1 MCGVCDVCVICVMY
15 VWCVFG
21 VCSASMHM
29 HAHLAMC
36 ACLKQINY
44 SLCRPI
50 TVRMCQPIS
59 VCVTVIFGVGYI
71 KLQCI
76 A

>member
-1 MCGVCDVCVICVMY
+1 MCGMCEV
-15 VWCVFG
+15 CVFG

-29 HAHLAMC
+29 HAHLAMR

-44 SLCRPI
+44 SLCRPV
-50 TVRMCQPIS
+50 TVRMCQPIRRMC
-59 VCVTVIFGVGYI
+59 VCVTVIFGVGYT